1 MPPQARRL
9 KIEIP
14 TLQAG
19 ETMTTKSEPTETPA
33 EARPGTVTLTNEQF
47 DRLLAAGHAAQA
59 APVERVS
66 ERDTGYEGDDHLCGA
81 PRKVKGELIGGCN
94 MPVTHVGEGRASV
107 EHTIYAT
114 DENGDVV
121 GIGEGHDRRARV
133 IAQWNALF
141 RGEGRVRPGLAEGVN
156 DGPELCEY
164 GCFPFGWQLGQASQS
179 CQHGTFT
186 R

>member
-1 MPPQARRL
+1 MPAPSRRL

-14 TLQAG
+14 TPQTG
-19 ETMTTKSEPTETPA
+19 ETMTTADKAPAETPA

-47 DRLLAAGHAAQA
+47 DRLLAAGSS

-66 ERDTGYEGDDHLCGA
+66 ERDTGYQGDDHLCGA
-81 PRKVKGELIGGCN
+81 PRKVKGKLIGGCN
-94 MPVTHVGEGRASV
+94 MPVTHIGEGRAMV

-114 DENGDVV
+114 DENGEII
-121 GIGEGHDRRARV
+121 GIGEGHDYRARV
-133 IAQWNALF
+133 IEQWNALF

-156 DGPELCEY
+156 DGPELCEH